1 MDLFPAARSTTL
13 PPGATAAV
21 LAAEGPCGGW
31 RLVTVTA
38 PSPVEVVMTW
48 AGRGSPGLPARWSVS
63 RSGQALVWARSLHV
77 EAVNPG
83 AESVAVFA
91 SAVETAGCR
100 DVATLLD
107 EAHGAQP
114 VAGLLPIPAWAEFV
128 RLDTVLAAQAD
139 AVLELLDAAG
149 TARAAFKP
157 ADQPDFVPLGAA
169 HQLRISCGAP
179 FRLLYRLRL
188 V

>member
-13 PPGATAAV
+13 PAGGTALV
-21 LAAEGPCGGW
+21 LNAEGSCPGW

-63 RSGQALVWARSLHV
+63 RSGQALVWARSVHLD
-77 EAVNPG
+77 AVNLLGEP
-83 AESVAVFA
+83 VAVFA
-91 SAVETAGCR
+91 SAVETDGCR
-100 DVATLLD
+100 AVETVLEERYAALP
-107 EAHGAQP
+107 Q
-114 VAGLLPIPAWAEFV
+114 AGVLPIPAWAEAV
-128 RLDTVLAAQAD
+128 RLDTVLAAQND
-139 AVLELLDAAG
+139 ATLELLDAAG
-149 TARAAFKP
+149 TARAAAKVTDP
-157 ADQPDFVPLGAA
+157 SAFVALGAA
-169 HQLRISCGAP
+169 HQLRVACGAP